1 VSDISPSSPAS
12 PAPGSPAS
20 RPSAPLAW
28 LDVRAAEREAAGLRR
43 SLTPRAAR
51 GGGREGSGGLGGSG
65 GSAEPA
71 EPIDLAGNDYLG
83 LTRHPEV
90 VAGAVAALQEWGA
103 GSTGSRLV
111 TGTTEL
117 HAELEGALAAFAGF
131 ESALVFSSGYLANL
145 GVLTALAGR
154 GDLIVSDALNHASII
169 DGARL
174 SRARVAITP
183 HSDPEAVAKEL
194 ANRGEERALVVVE
207 SLFSVDGDTAP
218 LQELHAA
225 CREHGA
231 VLLVDEAHG
240 FGVAGVEGR
249 GAVHAA
255 GLSGEPDVIVTVTLS
270 KALAS
275 QGGAILGPAAVTA
288 HLVDAARSMIFD
300 TGLAPSSVGAALA
313 ALRMIEADPA
323 LPAAVRTRSW
333 ELYEMCLELGLKAT
347 PPSGAVTSVIV
358 GSPEEAVAAR
368 DLCAAHG
375 VRVGCFRPP
384 SVPDG
389 ISRLRLTARA
399 DLSAFGMERVR
410 ATLCEVAK
418 NPSEV

>member
-1 VSDISPSSPAS
+1 M
-12 PAPGSPAS
+12 
-20 RPSAPLAW
+20 
-28 LDVRAAEREAAGLRR
+28 RAAEREAAGLRR

-51 GGGREGSGGLGGSG
+51 GRGAGGPGDPNSAGDASGPDGLGGAAEL
-65 GSAEPA
+65 AEPA

-90 VAGAVAALQEWGA
+90 VAGAVAALREWGA

-131 ESALVFSSGYLANL
+131 GSALVFSSGYLANL

-194 ANRGEERALVVVE
+194 ANRTEERALVVVE

-218 LQELHAA
+218 LRELHAA

-255 GLSGEPDVIVTVTLS
+255 GLSGEPDVVVTVTLS

-313 ALRMIEADPA
+313 ALRLVEGEPA
-323 LPAAVRTRSW
+323 LPAAVRARSW
-333 ELYEMCLELGLKAT
+333 ELYEMC
-347 PPSGAVTSVIV
+347 PGAGAEVHSPVGRGHVGPRRIAGGGGGGAGPVRRARRAGRLLPAAV
-358 GSPEEAVAAR
+358 GSGRYLPVAP
-368 DLCAAHG
+368 HG
-375 VRVGCFRPP
+375 SG
-384 SVPDG
+384 
-389 ISRLRLTARA
+389 
-399 DLSAFGMERVR
+399 
-410 ATLCEVAK
+410 
-418 NPSEV
+418 